1 MNKEE
6 DLTFGG
12 RNLVDEVNHVYRCF
26 DVYYLCYVFDVCYF
40 VYCPWLFLV
49 NLFICYDI
57 ISGVTFL

>member
-40 VYCPWLFLV
+40 VYVVGYSWS
-49 NLFICYDI
+49 
-57 ISGVTFL
+57 ISLSVMI